1 MGEKD
6 KSKRLPRLLISVKEA
21 ESMFNK
27 AIEKGKGIL
36 SRGRISDREVLK
48 RKQILSMWHKA
59 NIEFLNNIF
68 DNTSVSEEYN
78 SNIRISIN
86 QITIQPYLEE
96 VTSEYITR
104 LQTIKEYL
112 DLIPIEAQNETL
124 EDSLS
129 KELKSFGDDALQAPN
144 NYEKHFLDRNSRDIF
159 IVHGH
164 DEEAKQTI
172 ARFIEKLDLNA
183 IILHERPGP
192 GSITIMEKT
201 EKYSNVCF
209 AIVIITPDDIGH
221 LKNKPEDAKPRAR
234 QNVIFELGYFI
245 GKLGRNK
252 VCALYKE
259 GVEIPTDYHGVIYI
273 PIDKGQGWK
282 ITLAKEI
289 QSSGLSVDFNKVLS

>member
-192 GSITIMEKT
+192 GSITIMEKI